1 MKLNIL
7 GTEYELNIRDPK
19 EDEQLTDRNDGY
31 TDTTTKEFVVE
42 DMSLKQDDPQMKR
55 NLKDY
60 EKQVIRHEI
69 IHGFL
74 FESGLDA
81 PAGWPASEEIVD
93 WFAIQLPKIAKVC
106 QEADAM

>member
-7 GTEYELNIRDPK
+7 GTEYELSIRDPK
-19 EDEQLTDRNDGY
+19 EDEQLTEHNDGY

-42 DMSLKQDDPQMKR
+42 DMSLKEGDPGMKR

-93 WFAIQLPKIAKVC
+93 WFAIQLPKIAKIC